1 MMTRGR
7 AQHFLKA
14 VRREADRMASLER
27 EWFDPSFL
35 ADDRIAARAEW
46 ANIMDRFSLVLRA
59 HEAGD
64 LDTEVTEDLIDV
76 ARLLDRLAP
85 TLDRMQLRC
94 PSADELA
101 RLGVPSAA

>member
-1 MMTRGR
+1 
-7 AQHFLKA
+7 
-14 VRREADRMASLER
+14 MASLER
-27 EWFDPSFL
+27 EWFDTSFL

-64 LDTEVTEDLIDV
+64 LDPQVSEDLVDV
-76 ARLLDRLAP
+76 ARLLDRLGP
-85 TLDRMQLRC
+85 TLERMQLRR

-101 RLGVPSAA
+101 RLGVSSAA